1 MKIATY
7 NINGINGRL
16 QILLRW
22 LKEAQPDIVCLQ
34 ELKAENNRFP
44 EQAILE
50 AGYHAIWHGQK
61 SWNGVAIL
69 SKTEIRELR
78 RDLPGEDNE
87 YTHSRYIEAFIN
99 GIVIGCIYLPNGNPY
114 PGPKFEYKL
123 RWFERLAIHAKDL
136 VDRDLPVIL
145 IGDYNV
151 MPTELDT
158 YKPEK
163 YLENALF
170 RPETRKAYKDLVDQG
185 WTDAIRTLYPNERIY
200 TFWDYLR
207 DAYGRNAGLRLDHFL
222 VNKKVANRLAAG
234 DVDKHVRGW
243 KGASDHAPVWIELA
257 DRDLPEA
264 KRRAMK
270 IDKLETK
277 IEAVEEGKDLSPA
290 PVADL
295 KTLLAEAPKSK
306 IPLFLKPMKATLVD
320 EPFDDPGWIYE
331 IKWDG
336 YRALSII
343 EKGKASLV
351 SRNNLPFDQFAP
363 VNDLL
368 AGWGMNAVLDGE
380 IVALDD
386 KGNANFGALQNWRNT
401 KKATLAFYVFDILW
415 YEGRLL
421 TGLPFYQR
429 REVLKAVLPADNDL
443 VRISQAFEVNGIEFF
458 EAAKRMKLEGIIA
471 KRADSLYSSDARSRE
486 WLKIK
491 AKRRQ
496 EVVIAGFTKNEGTGK
511 YFSALAIGVYD
522 GKGVLRYIGKVG
534 TGFNDAKQKEM
545 LALFKPLIT
554 PECPFDIE
562 PDVDEPS
569 QFRPRRLGAKATWL
583 KPELVCEV
591 EFAEIT
597 SDGKVRQA
605 SFKGMRSD
613 KKAEDVVLEVEAD
626 TQEVVD
632 EVGLEADI
640 TEVESGKVKTETG
653 KLKAESSKL
662 KSQSS
667 KPKEHDKSPAGLLIT
682 SKEETEVK
690 KVDGHT
696 LKFTHLNK
704 LYWPEDKVSKRDMF
718 NYYHQVA
725 PFIVPYL
732 KDRPMS
738 LNRYPGGIHSDS
750 FYQKNV
756 KDKAPDWAETMPHTN
771 GENEEKDYLLG
782 NNEATLLWMASLGC
796 IEMNPW
802 FSRVQSPDNPD
813 YCVIDLDPD
822 KQHFDQVIQAAQ
834 EVKKVLDAIGVPSYP
849 KTSGSTGIHIYIP
862 LGAKYTY
869 EQSQLFANI
878 VVKLVN
884 KQIPKF
890 TTLERMISNRKG
902 KMYLDFLQNRPGA
915 TIASVYSLRPKPGAT
930 VSMPL
935 TWDEVK
941 PGLTMRDFT
950 IHNAIGRIKET
961 GDLFTGV
968 LGEGIDLFETIK
980 RAQEVF

>member
-16 QILLRW
+16 EILLRW

-34 ELKAENNRFP
+34 ELKSENHKFP
-44 EQAILE
+44 ENEIAK
-50 AGYHAIWHGQK
+50 AGYQAIWHGQK

-69 SKTEIRELR
+69 SKTDIRELR
-78 RDLPGEDNE
+78 NDLPGEDE
-87 YTHSRYIEAFIN
+87 EFTHSRYIEAFIN

-114 PGPKFEYKL
+114 PGPKFDYKL
-123 RWFERLAIHAKDL
+123 RWFQRLSEHAQDL
-136 VDRDLPVIL
+136 VNRDLPVIL

-163 YLENALF
+163 YVDNALY
-170 RPETRKAYKDLVDQG
+170 RIESRKAYKNLVNQG
-185 WTDAIRTLYPNERIY
+185 WTDAIRSLYPNERIY

-222 VNKKVANRLAAG
+222 LNKKVAGRLSAAE
-234 DVDKHVRGW
+234 VDKHVRGW

-257 DRDLPEA
+257 DNNLPPRKQSAFKAETLENQIEQAETGNIKQSQATDLQKLLRD
-264 KRRAMK
+264 
-270 IDKLETK
+270 
-277 IEAVEEGKDLSPA
+277 
-290 PVADL
+290 
-295 KTLLAEAPKSK
+295 APKSK
-306 IPLFLKPMKATLVD
+306 IPADIKPMKATLVD
-320 EPFDDPGWIYE
+320 APFDDPGWIYE

-336 YRALSII
+336 YRAVAIV
-343 EKGKASLV
+343 ENGKAELI
-351 SRNNLPFDQFAP
+351 SRNNLPFDQFGP
-363 VNDLL
+363 INDLL
-368 AGWGMNAVLDGE
+368 ESWQINAVLDGE
-380 IVALDD
+380 IVALNEQ
-386 KGNANFGALQNWRNT
+386 GNANFGALQNWRNS
-401 KKATLAFYVFDILW
+401 KNAKLAYFVFDILW
-415 YEGRLL
+415 YDGKKL
-421 TGLPFYQR
+421 TELPLYQR
-429 REVLKAVLPADNDL
+429 REILKSVLPADNEL
-443 VRISQAFEVNGIEFF
+443 IRVSQAFEVNGIEFF
-458 EAAKRMKLEGIIA
+458 EAAKKMKLEGIIA
-471 KRADSLYSSDARSRE
+471 KRTNSTYTSDARSRE

-522 GKGVLRYIGKVG
+522 NKGVLRYIGKVG

-545 LALFKPLIT
+545 MAQFKPLIT
-554 PECPFDIE
+554 TESPFDVE

-605 SFKGMRSD
+605 SFKGMRGD
-613 KKAEDVVLEVEAD
+613 KNPKDVVLELEAD
-626 TQEVVD
+626 TKEVVE
-632 EVGLEADI
+632 EVSLNADM
-640 TEVESGKVKTETG
+640 TAVKEEKPKPPTKQAGKNSGK
-653 KLKAESSKL
+653 A
-662 KSQSS
+662 
-667 KPKEHDKSPAGLLIT
+667 PADLLLT
-682 SKEETEVK
+682 SKNDTEEK
-690 KVDGHT
+690 KVDGHL

-704 LYWPEDKVSKRDMF
+704 VYWPEDGITKRDMF

-725 PFIVPYL
+725 PVMVPYL

-738 LNRYPGGIHSDS
+738 LNRFPGGIHGES

-756 KDKAPDWAETMPHTN
+756 KDKAPDWAKTMPHTN
-771 GENEEKDYLLG
+771 GEGIDKDYLLG
-782 NNEATLLWMASLGC
+782 NDEASLLWMATLGC

-802 FSRVQSPDNPD
+802 FSRAQSPDNPD

-834 EVKKVLDAIGVPSYP
+834 EVKKVLDAIDVPSYP
-849 KTSGSTGIHIYIP
+849 KTSGSTGMHIYIP

-869 EQSQLFANI
+869 DQSQLFANI
-878 VVKLVN
+878 IVKLVH
-884 KQIPKF
+884 KQIPDF
-890 TTLERMISNRKG
+890 TTLERMISNRNG

-915 TIASVYSLRPKPGAT
+915 TIAGVYSLRPKPGAT
-930 VSMPL
+930 VSMPV

-950 IHNAIGRIKET
+950 IHNAVDRIWET
-961 GDLFTGV
+961 GDLFKGV
-968 LGEGIDLFETIK
+968 LGDGIDLAKTIQK
-980 RAQEVF
+980 AQSVF

>member
-16 QILLRW
+16 EILLRW

-34 ELKAENNRFP
+34 ELKSEDHKFP
-44 EQAILE
+44 ENAIND
-50 AGYHAIWHGQK
+50 AGYQAIWHGQK

-78 RDLPGEDNE
+78 NDLPGEDDE
-87 YTHSRYIEAFIN
+87 FTHSRYLEGFIN
-99 GIVIGCIYLPNGNPY
+99 GIVIGCIYLPNGNPF
-114 PGPKFEYKL
+114 PGPKFDYKL
-123 RWFERLAIHAKDL
+123 RWFERLAAHAKDL
-136 VDRDLPVIL
+136 LNRDLPVIL

-163 YLENALF
+163 YLNNALF
-170 RPETRKAYKDLVDQG
+170 RPESRKAYKDLVDHG

-222 VNKKVANRLAAG
+222 LNKKIAARLSAAQ
-234 DVDKHVRGW
+234 VDKDVRGW

-257 DRDLPEA
+257 DTDISQPEKTINKSKTLEAQIEKAEKGTDVNTLP
-264 KRRAMK
+264 K
-270 IDKLETK
+270 
-277 IEAVEEGKDLSPA
+277 
-290 PVADL
+290 ADL
-295 KTLLAEAPKSK
+295 TNLLKGAYKSK
-306 IPLFLKPMKATLVD
+306 IPRDIKPMKATLVD
-320 EPFDDPGWIYE
+320 APFDDPGWIYE

-336 YRALSII
+336 YRAVAIVD
-343 EKGKASLV
+343 KGNAGLF
-351 SRNNLPFDQFAP
+351 SRSNLPFDQFSP
-363 VNDLL
+363 INDLL
-368 AGWGMNAVLDGE
+368 ESWQLDAVLDGE
-380 IVALDD
+380 IVALNEQ
-386 KGNANFGALQNWRNT
+386 GNANFGALQNWRNS
-401 KKATLAFYVFDILW
+401 KNAKLAYFVFDILW
-415 YEGRLL
+415 YDGKLL
-421 TGLPFYQR
+421 TGLPLYQR
-429 REVLKAVLPADNDL
+429 REILKAVLPADNEL
-443 VRISQAFEVNGIEFF
+443 IRISQAFEVNGVEFF
-458 EAAKRMKLEGIIA
+458 ESARKMKLEGIIA
-471 KRADSLYSSDARSRE
+471 KRADSLYTSDARSRE

-522 GKGVLRYIGKVG
+522 QKGVLRYIGKVG
-534 TGFNDAKQKEM
+534 TGFNETKQKEM
-545 LALFKPLIT
+545 MVQFKPLIT
-554 PECPFDIE
+554 NESPFDIE

-569 QFRPRRLGAKATWL
+569 QFRPRRMGAKATWL

-613 KKAEDVVLEVEAD
+613 KNPKDVIMEIETDTKEVLEETAL
-626 TQEVVD
+626 QSAIAE
-632 EVGLEADI
+632 
-640 TEVESGKVKTETG
+640 KKTEQPKSTAI
-653 KLKAESSKL
+653 KAV
-662 KSQSS
+662 
-667 KPKEHDKSPAGLLIT
+667 KPKASALLANLLLTSDK
-682 SKEETEVK
+682 ETEEK
-690 KVDGHT
+690 KVDGHL

-704 LYWPEDKVSKRDMF
+704 LYWPEDGITKRDMF

-725 PFIVPYL
+725 PFMVPYL

-738 LNRYPGGIHSDS
+738 LNRFPGGIHGES

-756 KDKAPDWAETMPHTN
+756 RDKAPEWATTMPHTN
-771 GENEEKDYLLG
+771 GEGVDKDYLLG

-813 YCVIDLDPD
+813 YCIIDLDPD
-822 KQHFDQVIQAAQ
+822 KQHFDQVIQAAL
-834 EVKKVLDAIGVPSYP
+834 EVKKVLDAIGVPSFP
-849 KTSGSTGIHIYIP
+849 KTSGSTGMHIYIP
-862 LGAKYTY
+862 LGAQYTY
-869 EQSQLFANI
+869 DQSQLFANI
-878 VVKLVN
+878 IVELVQ
-884 KQIPKF
+884 KQIPDF

-915 TIASVYSLRPKPGAT
+915 TIAGVYSLRPKPGAT
-930 VSMPL
+930 VSMPV

-950 IHNAIGRIKET
+950 IHNAIDRIKET

-968 LGEGIDLFETIK
+968 LGDGIDLTKTLEK
-980 RAQEVF
+980 VKNLE